1 MQRDPGLCP
10 CGSLRARLDA
20 CQFALDDLVSF
31 VVLWGFVNLVYTNWI
46 PVLCTAA
53 LVCVLLATDR
63 FDLAFARDGGV
74 DE

>member
-1 MQRDPGLCP
+1 M
-10 CGSLRARLDA
+10 
-20 CQFALDDLVSF
+20 SF